1 MTPVHKGGDTDDP
14 GNYRPISVVSIVAKI
29 LEKIIVTQLS
39 SYMEHHHLLH
49 DLQGAYRHGRD
60 QLIRFCCMP
69 QILLFRLLM
78 LVSLCHFPR
87 PA

>member
-1 MTPVHKGGDTDDP
+1 MILH
-14 GNYRPISVVSIVAKI
+14 YRPISVVSIVAKI

-49 DLQGAYRHGRD
+49 DLQLRSSEEPIAMED